1 MVRVAS
7 GALIKKNRF
16 CVCFFLILCYFC
28 SSINQTNAFNMDLS
42 NILGALTGNDAASA
56 ISQNLK
62 IDQKQV
68 SSVITAALPYL
79 LGAMQQNA
87 SSQSG
92 AASLADALGYHAGN
106 AGNIVNNLK
115 TADLVDGK
123 KILSHIFGGSLS
135 SVLGGISK
143 STGVGTNSVGSI
155 LASIAPSLLAL
166 LGKGQ
171 KGNGIDASGLA
182 GMLGMILGGTTQS
195 KGSSN
200 SMGGLG
206 SILGSILGQ

>member
-1 MVRVAS
+1 
-7 GALIKKNRF
+7 
-16 CVCFFLILCYFC
+16 
-28 SSINQTNAFNMDLS
+28 MDLS

-56 ISQNLK
+56 ISENLK
-62 IDQKQV
+62 IDQSQV

-87 SSQSG
+87 ASQAG

-106 AGNIVNNLK
+106 AGNIVDNLK
-115 TADLVDGK
+115 AADLIDGK
-123 KILSHIFGGSLS
+123 KILSHIFGAKLS

-143 STGVGTNSVGSI
+143 STGVGTNAVGSI

-171 KGNGIDASGLA
+171 QSSGTNAAGLA
-182 GMLGMILGGTTQS
+182 AMLGMILGGTQS
-195 KGSSN
+195 KGNNN

-206 SILGSILGQ
+206 SILESILGQ

>member
-1 MVRVAS
+1 
-7 GALIKKNRF
+7 
-16 CVCFFLILCYFC
+16 
-28 SSINQTNAFNMDLS
+28 MDLT
-42 NILGALTGNDAASA
+42 NILGALTGNDAIDA

-68 SSVITAALPYL
+68 SSVVTAALPYL
-79 LGAMQQNA
+79 LGAMQKNA
-87 SSQSG
+87 SSQAG

-115 TADLVDGK
+115 AADLTDGG
-123 KILSHIFGGSLS
+123 KILSHIFGGNLS

-143 STGVGTNSVGSI
+143 NTGVGSNAVGSI

-182 GMLGMILGGTTQS
+182 GMLGMILGGTS
-195 KGSSN
+195 GKSN
-200 SMGGLG
+200 TGGLG
-206 SILGSILGQ
+206 SILGGLGSIFGK

>member
-1 MVRVAS
+1 
-7 GALIKKNRF
+7 
-16 CVCFFLILCYFC
+16 
-28 SSINQTNAFNMDLS
+28 MDLT

-62 IDQKQV
+62 IDQRQV

-87 SSQSG
+87 SSQAG

-106 AGNIVNNLK
+106 AGNIVDNLK
-115 TADLVDGK
+115 AADLVDGK
-123 KILSHIFGGSLS
+123 KILSHIFGNKLS
-135 SVLGGISK
+135 SVLGGVSK
-143 STGVGTNSVGSI
+143 STGVGTNAVGSI

-182 GMLGMILGGTTQS
+182 GMLGMILGGTQS
-195 KGSSN
+195 KSSSN